1 MLKRIANVFT
11 ILGIT
16 VGFGLLKNIL
26 LARELSKSDFG
37 LFTLIMT
44 LVGFIYPIVMLG
56 QQNTIVRFFSK
67 HSPRDYDWNK
77 FIQKLHLIS
86 VPLAFLFIFISSI
99 FFNFSHLAII
109 FLLIVILSSIA
120 ADLYTY
126 LLRAIGQYESSI
138 FLHRCIRIILP
149 LALISLLYLNKFYL
163 NTIFLVFGAIYV
175 LHSLIIVLYT
185 RKKTSYGIQQ
195 IPKSKHKEGLFIL
208 GSDLSLLVVISV
220 DKLFLGRLVNFE
232 EVGVY
237 FAIYSLMRIF
247 ELALHS
253 IDYVLIPHSNIV
265 DNLNI
270 KKIMIQV
277 SGFGLLICG
286 FYIIFGKLITHF
298 VYSGKYDDGYYLI
311 PFFCLIGFLRLLYVV
326 PSSIIAGRLEPKA
339 LKMTVFYNTIFMV
352 LNIIIAFI
360 FITIWQLK
368 GAIISTSIIW
378 LLRTSAAFVILF
390 KFYKPYTYESLT
402 YLERVNNTLVE

>member
-1 MLKRIANVFT
+1 MLKRISNVFT

-67 HSPRDYDWNK
+67 HSPSDYNWNK
-77 FIQKLHLIS
+77 FIQKLYLIS
-86 VPLAFLFIFISSI
+86 VPLVFLFIYISS
-99 FFNFSHLAII
+99 FFFYFSLLAFF

-138 FLHRCIRIILP
+138 FLHRSIRIIFP
-149 LALISLLYLNKFYL
+149 LALIALLYLNKFYL
-163 NTIFLVFGAIYV
+163 NTIFLVFGAIYI

-185 RKKTSYGIQQ
+185 HNKTPYGTNQ
-195 IPKSKHKEGLFIL
+195 IPKSNYKEGLFIL
-208 GSDLSLLVVISV
+208 GSDFSLLVVISV
-220 DKLFLGRLVNFE
+220 DKLFIGRLVNFE
-232 EVGVY
+232 ELGVY

-253 IDYVLIPHSNIV
+253 IDYVLIPYSNKV
-265 DNLNI
+265 ENLNI
-270 KKIMIQV
+270 KKMMIQV
-277 SGFGLLICG
+277 SGIGLLISG

-311 PFFCLIGFLRLLYVV
+311 LFFSLIGFLRLLYVV
-326 PSSIIAGRLEPKA
+326 PSSIITGRLESKA
-339 LKMTVFYNTIFMV
+339 LKLTVFYNTIFMV

-378 LLRTSAAFVILF
+378 LLRTSAAFAILF
-390 KFYKPYTYESLT
+390 KFYKPHTFQHLP